1 MAVTRK
7 RANAVD
13 DALEA
18 VSKEAARAEAA
29 HEKLVAR
36 EEKAREQ
43 LEATR
48 ARTRGSKSK
57 RSTDALRAAKQ
68 RVEEATRLRKE
79 SAARLR
85 ETKKLVREET
95 QLAREAE
102 RKERARERAVAAFLK
117 KWEREYDLEMRR
129 KQKNIEL
136 RRRELQ
142 RR

>member
-1 MAVTRK
+1 MAATRK
-7 RANAVD
+7 PANAFE
-13 DALEA
+13 DALQA

-29 HEKLVAR
+29 HEKLLAR
-36 EEKAREQ
+36 EKKARER
-43 LEATR
+43 LEAAKTR
-48 ARTRGSKSK
+48 SKSSNSN
-57 RSTDALRAAKQ
+57 RTADALLAAKQ
-68 RVEEATRLRKE
+68 RVDEATRLRKE

-85 ETKKLVREET
+85 EMKKLVREET

-102 RKERARERAVAAFLK
+102 RKARARDRAVAAFLK

-142 RR
+142 RC